1 MNAAELRE
9 DAQSVVLTLTTIG
22 KTLATAESCTGGL
35 LGALLTD
42 IPGASN
48 VYLGGV
54 VTYAYSAKEALLGVD
69 AALLERDGAVCEAV
83 ARQMAEG
90 VRQKLHADYGIG
102 ITGNAG
108 PSADPK
114 NPNVG
119 EIFVACA
126 EVSDT
131 RCLRLELH
139 GNRAENRM
147 AACSAALHMLLPE
160 LKHGKTAQ

>member
-1 MNAAELRE
+1 MYIDQAAIRE
-9 DAQSVVLTLTTIG
+9 DAQCVVLTLTTVG

-42 IPGASN
+42 VPGASR

-54 VTYAYSAKEALLGVD
+54 VTYAYEAKKALLGVD
-69 AALLERDGAVCEAV
+69 EDVLEEEGAVCQTV

-90 VRQKLHADYGIG
+90 VRQRLRADYGIG

-126 EVSDT
+126 EAAGT
-131 RCLRLELH
+131 RCLRLELN
-139 GNRAENRM
+139 GSRVENRQ

-160 LKHGKTAQ
+160 LKRE

>member
-1 MNAAELRE
+1 MDAAALRE

-69 AALLERDGAVCEAV
+69 AAVLERDGAVCETV

-90 VRQKLHADYGIG
+90 IRKKLDADYGIG

-108 PSADPK
+108 PSSDPK

-126 EVSDT
+126 ETSGT
-131 RCLRLELH
+131 RCLRMELK
-139 GNRAENRM
+139 GNRAENRK

-160 LKHGKTAQ
+160 LMREA